1 MEHNSFSELLRS
13 LMSKRAWITG
23 VVLVTFFL
31 LTAGIVFS
39 IHLEMQVSQ
48 EWKELLLLMLGAF
61 IGSYGKIIDFWFQNG
76 DLDRIIT
83 QKADEEDGAALSNT
97 NDFKESTKPSTP
109 IIPDAFVA
117 AATGAR
123 ELTATKNEQAFTLES
138 SSQQHK
144 QELEINQQQH
154 EHEME
159 ELKLMHELKA
169 LKYCEHE
176 WGDFDADGQTE
187 CQKCGLIK
195 DVWDTTQ

>member
-1 MEHNSFSELLRS
+1 MENSTFSRLLRG
-13 LMSKRAWITG
+13 LMNKRAWITG
-23 VVLVTFFL
+23 VVLVTFLL

-39 IHLEMQVSQ
+39 IHLELQVSQ

-83 QKADEEDGAALSNT
+83 QKADEEDGAAMSNT

-123 ELTATKNEQAFTLES
+123 ELAATQSEQAYTLKAD
-138 SSQQHK
+138 SQEHVQQMEVSK
-144 QELEINQQQH
+144 QQH
-154 EHEME
+154 EQEME
-159 ELKLMHELKA
+159 ELKLLHELKA

-176 WGDFDADGQTE
+176 WGGFDADGQTE
-187 CQKCGLIK
+187 CAKCGLIK
-195 DVWDTTQ
+195 DAWDTTQ